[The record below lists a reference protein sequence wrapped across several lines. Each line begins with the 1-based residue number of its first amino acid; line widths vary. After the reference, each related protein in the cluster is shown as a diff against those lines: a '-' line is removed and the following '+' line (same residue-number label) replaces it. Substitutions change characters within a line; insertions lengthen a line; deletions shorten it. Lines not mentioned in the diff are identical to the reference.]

1 MTKEKLEKAQAALAN
16 LEAHQR
22 LLETIRQS
30 GAIVIG
36 PTHEV
41 VAKSTEVI
49 GYHQHTPGN
58 YFTGGLLIG
67 LKSDFFANP
76 KIRELCHHFHEE
88 LTHILEE
95 EVARLQTKFENL

>member
-1 MTKEKLEKAQAALAN
+1 MNKDTLEKANAALAN
-16 LEAHQR
+16 LVAHQK

-30 GAIVIG
+30 GAIAIG
-36 PTHEV
+36 PAHEV
-41 VAKSTEVI
+41 TAHSTHIISGHHPI
-49 GYHQHTPGN
+49 GHS
-58 YFTGGLLIG
+58 FTGGIVVG

-95 EVARLQTKFENL
+95 EVAALQSKFDNL

>member
-1 MTKEKLEKAQAALAN
+1 MNKDTLEKANAALAN
-16 LEAHQR
+16 LVAHQK

-30 GAIVIG
+30 GAIAIG
-36 PTHEV
+36 PAHEV
-41 VAKSTEVI
+41 TAQSTNLI
-49 GYHQHTPGN
+49 NSHSLISHSLA
-58 YFTGGLLIG
+58 GGMVIG

>member
-16 LEAHQR
+16 LEAHR
-22 LLETIRQS
+22 KLLETIRQS
-30 GAIVIG
+30 GAIAIG
-36 PTHEV
+36 PAHEV
-41 VAKSTEVI
+41 TAQSTNLI
-49 GYHQHTPGN
+49 NGHSPISHSL
-58 YFTGGLLIG
+58 TGGMVVG

-95 EVARLQTKFENL
+95 EVAALQSKFENL